1 MVSVDISVREQII
14 ETANRLFYNQGYN
27 LTGINQIIE
36 EAGVAKASLY
46 YHFPSKEDLC
56 IEYLKKRY
64 ESWSAMLERFL
75 TGITEPKESIVKC
88 FECRSQYLLDTNYG
102 GCSYIRIVA
111 EMPQRSEKINHQV
124 ILNKEKQRKFFTDQ
138 VRKMKRSSAS
148 SVNDLANTIF
158 LLFDG
163 ATMQCQVY
171 RELSPMKNALK
182 AVKALL

>member
-1 MVSVDISVREQII
+1 MITADISVREQIL
-14 ETANRLFYNQGYN
+14 ETANRLFYTQGYN

-56 IEYLKKRY
+56 VEYLKMRY
-64 ESWSAMLERFL
+64 EGWSEMLAEYL
-75 TGITEPKESIVKC
+75 TGITDPKESIIRC
-88 FECRSQYLLDTNYG
+88 FECRSKYLIDTNFG

-111 EMPQRSEKINHQV
+111 EMPQRSEKINDQV
-124 ILNKEKQRKFFTDQ
+124 ILNKEKQHRFFIHQ
-138 VRKMKRSSAS
+138 VKKIKGRNPSSA
-148 SVNDLANTIF
+148 NDLANTIY

-171 RELSPMKNALK
+171 RSLLPIKN
-182 AVKALL
+182 AVKAVRALL

>member
-1 MVSVDISVREQII
+1 MITADISVREQII

-56 IEYLKKRY
+56 VEYLKKRY
-64 ESWSAMLERFL
+64 ESWSAMLQKFL
-75 TGITEPKESIVKC
+75 AGITDPRESIIRC

-111 EMPQRSEKINHQV
+111 ELPQRSEKINEQV

-138 VRKMKRSSAS
+138 VRKMKRSSVP

-171 RELSPMKNALK
+171 RGLSPMKNALK
-182 AVKALL
+182 AVKGLL

>member
-1 MVSVDISVREQII
+1 MITADISVREQII

-27 LTGINQIIE
+27 LTGINQIIQ

-56 IEYLKKRY
+56 VEYLKKRY
-64 ESWSAMLERFL
+64 ENWSALLAKFL
-75 TGITEPKESIVKC
+75 TGISDPKERIIKC
-88 FECRSQYLLDTNYG
+88 FECRSQYLLDTNFG

-111 EMPQRSEKINHQV
+111 EMPQRTEKINEQV
-124 ILNKEKQRKFFTDQ
+124 ILNKEKQRMFFAHHVKKIKKTGA
-138 VRKMKRSSAS
+138 SSAG
-148 SVNDLANTIF
+148 DLANTIF

-171 RELSPMKNALK
+171 RALSPMKNALK
-182 AVKALL
+182 AVKTLL

>member
-1 MVSVDISVREQII
+1 M
-14 ETANRLFYNQGYN
+14 
-27 LTGINQIIE
+27 LT
-36 EAGVAKASLY
+36 K
-46 YHFPSKEDLC
+46 
-56 IEYLKKRY
+56 
-64 ESWSAMLERFL
+64 FL
-75 TGITEPKESIVKC
+75 AGITDPKESIIRC

-111 EMPQRSEKINHQV
+111 EMPQRSKKINHQV
-124 ILNKEKQRKFFTDQ
+124 ILNKEKQRSFFIEQ
-138 VRKMKRSSAS
+138 VKKWKKNSSP